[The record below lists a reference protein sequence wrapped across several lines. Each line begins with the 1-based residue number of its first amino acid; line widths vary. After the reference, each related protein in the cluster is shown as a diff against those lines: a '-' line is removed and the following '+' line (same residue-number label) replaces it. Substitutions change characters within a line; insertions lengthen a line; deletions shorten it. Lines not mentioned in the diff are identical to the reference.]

1 LKFNSSVFV
10 DLERAITDEI
20 GIRMAAQGCIWMCRG
35 DRQGQEDDQVSSCA
49 RLEWREEGG
58 PMLIDRFV
66 DYAMYRVRLLRHH
79 GIEPYIVFDG
89 GPLPAKKKTEVSRE
103 K

>member
-1 LKFNSSVFV
+1 M
-10 DLERAITDEI
+10 
-20 GIRMAAQGCIWMCRG
+20 G
-35 DRQGQEDDQVSSCA
+35 
-49 RLEWREEGG
+49 
-58 PMLIDRFV
+58 RFV

-103 K
+103 KYVLSSLLPMLSSPAFDKLADAQIPCREPCSSYRSGRTGTFEGC

>member
-1 LKFNSSVFV
+1 MS
-10 DLERAITDEI
+10 
-20 GIRMAAQGCIWMCRG
+20 
-35 DRQGQEDDQVSSCA
+35 
-49 RLEWREEGG
+49 
-58 PMLIDRFV
+58 RFV
-66 DYAMYRVRLLRHH
+66 DYAMYRVRLMRHH

>member
-1 LKFNSSVFV
+1 VWLHKGAF
-10 DLERAITDEI
+10 
-20 GIRMAAQGCIWMCRG
+20 GCAEDIVKGKKTTKYVPPVG
-35 DRQGQEDDQVSSCA
+35 DRAERSWEKV
-49 RLEWREEGG
+49 EWAD
-58 PMLIDRFV
+58 IRFV
-66 DYAMYRVRLLRHH
+66 DYAMYRVRLMRHH

>member
-1 LKFNSSVFV
+1 VHPLAGKV
-10 DLERAITDEI
+10 
-20 GIRMAAQGCIWMCRG
+20 AANI
-35 DRQGQEDDQVSSCA
+35 
-49 RLEWREEGG
+49 
-58 PMLIDRFV
+58 RFV
-66 DYAMYRVRLLRHH
+66 DYAMYRVRLMRHH

>member
-1 LKFNSSVFV
+1 MSTISLAGRSVEV
-10 DLERAITDEI
+10 RANI
-20 GIRMAAQGCIWMCRG
+20 
-35 DRQGQEDDQVSSCA
+35 
-49 RLEWREEGG
+49 
-58 PMLIDRFV
+58 RFV
-66 DYAMYRVRLLRHH
+66 DYAMYRVRLMRHH

>member
-1 LKFNSSVFV
+1 
-10 DLERAITDEI
+10 
-20 GIRMAAQGCIWMCRG
+20 MAAQGCIWMCRG
-35 DRQGQEDDQVSSCA
+35 NRQGQEDDQVSSYPCF
-49 RLEWREEGG
+49 RSVVPLKEEEGE
-58 PMLIDRFV
+58 MLIDRFV